1 MANLP
6 TLSELLSGNAYPGRG
21 IAIGEN
27 NDRETV
33 IIYFIM
39 GRSENSRNRVFER
52 TEDGIRTRAYDEAK
66 CTDPS
71 LIIYNPVR
79 TVGNT
84 VIVTNGDQTDTI
96 RGELLLA
103 DEPDEQYSERFARA
117 LSRREFEPDAP
128 NFTPRIS
135 GVAAYDGYELSIL
148 KSEDQ
153 SGTVCQRNFFKYSYE
168 KGVGHLIH
176 TYEHDGS
183 PIPSFKGEP
192 RRFACPEGSARE
204 IAEYCWSCLDEANR
218 VSLYV
223 RKLSENGAE
232 SAIINRHDR

>member
-6 TLSELLSGNAYPGRG
+6 KLDELLFGNTYPGRG

-27 NDRETV
+27 PSRETI

-52 TEDGIRTRAYDEAK
+52 TEDGIRTRAFDESK

-71 LIIYNPVR
+71 LIIYHPVR
-79 TVGNT
+79 MADNLL
-84 VIVTNGDQTDTI
+84 IVTNGDQTDTI
-96 RGELLLA
+96 RGELLLSEDPA
-103 DEPDEQYSERFARA
+103 EEYSARFARA
-117 LSRREFEPDAP
+117 LSRREYEPDAP

-135 GVAAYDGYELSIL
+135 GIAAYDGYELSIL

-153 SGTVCQRNFFKYSYE
+153 SGTVCQRNFYKYGYE
-168 KGVGHLIH
+168 KGVCHIIH

-183 PIPSFKGEP
+183 PLPTFKGEP
-192 RRFACPEGSARE
+192 KRFACPEGSAE
-204 IAEYCWSCLDEANR
+204 EVAQYVWDCLDANNR

-223 RKLSENGAE
+223 CKLSEDGMQ
-232 SAIINRHDR
+232 SAIINRHN

>member
-6 TLSELLSGNAYPGRG
+6 TLKELLSGNTYPGRG
-21 IAIGEN
+21 VAIGEN
-27 NDRETV
+27 SARETV

-52 TEDGIRTRAYDEAK
+52 TEDGIRTRAFDEAK

-79 TVGNT
+79 RVGNLL
-84 VIVTNGDQTDTI
+84 VVTNGDQTDTV

-103 DEPDEQYSERFARA
+103 EDPDAEYSERFARA
-117 LSRREFEPDAP
+117 LGRREFEPDAP

-135 GVAAYDGYELSIL
+135 GIAAYDGCELSIL
-148 KSEDQ
+148 KSEDL

-168 KGVGHLIH
+168 TGVAHLIH

-183 PIPSFKGEP
+183 PIPTFKGEP
-192 RRFACPEGSARE
+192 RRFACPEGT
-204 IAEYCWSCLDEANR
+204 AEEVAGYCWSCLDEANR

-223 RKLSENGAE
+223 CILGENGPE
-232 SAIINRHDR
+232 TAIINRHN